1 MRDYIKSKYGDLVT
15 RIEDTKDLSKDDEAK
30 LNEAVKDWKANGS
43 F

>member
-1 MRDYIKSKYGDLVT
+1 LVQ

-30 LNEAVKDWKANGS
+30 LTEAFKDWKANGT